1 MGNAE
6 DRHKS
11 IEGYYGM
18 YAGIVADRQDPLGL
32 GRVRVSIGGL
42 FEAPNLSPWAWPMG
56 IQGGGAPQQGLFHPP
71 ILTAWVAIWFMLGDL
86 NAPYYLPAHWAE
98 GEIPTGGVVSGDD
111 EGLYPSETKKW
122 LVETDDRDPDILRV
136 TNKTTGDTIEFHGV
150 DRTFT
155 ATLKDSSIKVDG
167 ANDTALVKSKSVEVL
182 IDGGNDKATVK
193 AQSTEIEAD
202 GAGDIVTIKAGE
214 IKLGAAATEA
224 LIKGN
229 VFKTFLDSFLTTTYN
244 GHLHPVTTAPGV
256 TGAPTLLATSIP
268 ASNLSTVSKTE

>member
-1 MGNAE
+1 MNAE
-6 DRHKS
+6 ERHKLS
-11 IEGYYGM
+11 EGYYGM

-71 ILTAWVAIWFMLGDL
+71 ILTAWVAVWFMLGDL

-98 GEIPTGGVVSGDD
+98 GEVPTGGVVSGDD

-136 TNKTTGDTIEFHGV
+136 TNKLTGDTIEFHGV
-150 DRTFT
+150 DRKLT
-155 ATLKDSSIKVDG
+155 ATLKDSSLTIDG
-167 ANDTALVKSKSVEVL
+167 VNDTALVKSKDVEVL

-193 AQSTEIEAD
+193 ALSTELEID
-202 GAGDIVTIKAGE
+202 GAADKVTIKAGE
-214 IKLGAAATEA
+214 IFLGASAAESLVLGDA
-224 LIKGN
+224 
-229 VFKTFLDSFLTTTYN
+229 FKTFLDSFLTTTYN
-244 GHLHPVTTAPGV
+244 VHTHLSAAPASP
-256 TGAPTLLATSIP
+256 TGPPIPTSGPMP